1 MGQQSSK
8 ETRESLKPGDHIYT
22 WRTAY
27 LYAHHGIYIGEETV
41 IHFTVNG
48 QSSIR
53 TISSSANSIH
63 RCQRSTCKDP
73 HKANG
78 VVSSCLDCFLAG
90 GDVCRYEYDVSQVY
104 FFVRLRAGM
113 CTFAASDEDEII
125 VRRAKYL
132 LEKGFPSYNLFKNNC
147 ENFAVYC
154 KTRRVDV
161 EYGEVGQSGQ
171 INAILPAS
179 LRIFKTDIGL
189 RNLPKLEPEELA
201 ATLQK
206 MVSQH
211 QSQ

>member
-1 MGQQSSK
+1 MVHR

-90 GDVCRYEYDVSQVY
+90 GDVCRYEYGVSQVY

-113 CTFAASDEDEII
+113 CTLAASDEDEIV
-125 VRRAKYL
+125 VR
-132 LEKGFPSYNLFKNNC
+132 
-147 ENFAVYC
+147 
-154 KTRRVDV
+154 
-161 EYGEVGQSGQ
+161 
-171 INAILPAS
+171 
-179 LRIFKTDIGL
+179 
-189 RNLPKLEPEELA
+189 
-201 ATLQK
+201 
-206 MVSQH
+206 
-211 QSQ
+211 

>member
-1 MGQQSSK
+1 MEQSSK

-27 LYAHHGIYIGEETV
+27 LYAHHD
-41 IHFTVNG
+41 
-48 QSSIR
+48 
-53 TISSSANSIH
+53 SIH
-63 RCQRSTCKDP
+63 RCQRSTCMDP

-90 GDVCRYEYDVSQVY
+90 GDVCRYEYGVSQVY

-113 CTFAASDEDEII
+113 CTLAASDEDEII

-154 KTRRVDV
+154 KTGRVDV

-201 ATLQK
+201 ETLQK